1 MDYVTFA
8 SQMLGGVIAAF
19 LVGALLRQLS
29 LGPFGH
35 VIVGLVGGSLGGLV
49 LTEYLRLAP
58 AGQPD
63 GTISEPSA
71 IVLQILSGGAGGAV
85 LMILTG
91 LIVGR
96 CRR

>member
-29 LGPFGH
+29 LGTFGH
-35 VIVGLVGGSLGGLV
+35 VIVGLVGGSVGGLV
-49 LTEYLRLAP
+49 LTDYLQLAP
-58 AGQPD
+58 AGHAD
-63 GTISEPSA
+63 GTIAEPSA
-71 IVLQILSGGAGGAV
+71 VALQIVSGGAGGAV

-91 LIVGR
+91 LIIGL